1 MKNNKVRDKK
11 WRNKVNWRCLSFDEK
26 RKKISVKSENQFE
39 ARERKVFYLLN
50 VRTFLVT
57 A

>member
-39 ARERKVFYLLN
+39 ARERKS
-50 VRTFLVT
+50 FLSP
-57 A
+57 